1 MKMLVLLI
9 LAFLVACSA
18 TTQERLEEIRV
29 EKDALQRY
37 MTVCALEFPTQQ
49 RFCHRTYGAR
59 RHELICEEARL
70 KGERC
75 TDVYKPD

>member
-1 MKMLVLLI
+1 MKILPLVF
-9 LAFLVACSA
+9 LAACAA
-18 TTQERLEEIRV
+18 TNQERLEEIRV
-29 EKDALQRY
+29 QKEVLQRY
-37 MTVCALEFPTQQ
+37 LTVCAMEFPAQQ
-49 RFCHRTYGAR
+49 RFCHRKYGAR